1 MKKYTI
7 GIDLGGTKVLCAL
20 LEKNTRKVLFEVKKK
35 TKKEKGNKQITD
47 KLLEALDELFSI
59 SNVESDDIS
68 SIGIAAAGQIERNKG
83 ILVNACN
90 LECENLNLKSI
101 IEKKYKIKTYL
112 ANDVEAA
119 ALAELNFGAGKDFRD
134 IVCIF
139 VGTGIGSCIIIDRKI
154 HYGITGTAG
163 EIGHMIVDLNGRVCS
178 CGGVGCLEAYA
189 SRSAIESR
197 IKGAVKKGRKSI
209 ITEFT
214 EGNSISTKHIKKAL
228 DAHDDIT
235 SHYVNEAI
243 EYLSGGIA
251 SIINF
256 LNPELIILGGGLIQG
271 IDDIYLKTVKYAKNK
286 ALSIPAQKVEFKRAQ
301 LGDLAGV
308 IGASMLEEY
317 KNAL

>member
-20 LEKNTRKVLFEVKKK
+20 LDKTTHKVLFEVKKK
-35 TKKEKGNKQITD
+35 TKKEKGNKLITN
-47 KLLEALDELFSI
+47 KLIEALDELFEI
-59 SNVESDDIS
+59 SNAKASEIS
-68 SIGIAAAGQIERNKG
+68 SIGIAAAGQIDRNKG

-90 LECENLNLKSI
+90 LECENLDLKSV
-101 IEKKYKIKTYL
+101 IEEKYKIKTHL

-119 ALAELNFGAGKDFRD
+119 ALGELTFGAGKNYSD

-139 VGTGIGSCIIIDRKI
+139 VGTGIGSCIIKDRKI
-154 HYGITGTAG
+154 HYGATGTAG
-163 EIGHMIVDLNGRVCS
+163 ELGHMIVDLNGRVCS

-197 IKGAVKKGRKSI
+197 IKGAIKKGRNSI
-209 ITEFT
+209 ITELT
-214 EGNSISTKHIKKAL
+214 DGASISTKHIKKAL

-235 SHYVNEAI
+235 SKYVNEAI

-256 LNPELIILGGGLIQG
+256 INPELIILGGGLIQG
-271 IDDIYLKTVKYAKNK
+271 IDEIYLKTIKNAKNK
-286 ALSIPAQKVEFKRAQ
+286 ALAIPAQKVEFKKSE

-308 IGASMLEEY
+308 IGASILEEY
-317 KNAL
+317 RNAS